1 MRSTTITATLLLLL
15 TSAALA
21 QQRNPARNDADPFAP
36 APPFNAPGAA
46 AGQAMQ
52 DAMVQVH
59 ILKGW
64 IDLVDSYTRLAKD
77 PTAAGVAAV
86 VTANDML
93 KHKGTEVAIEYFTK
107 LMSEVKNESV
117 QRAIRLQLVELYGK
131 AGQPDQALEQLRM
144 LMILAPKESAK
155 E

>member
-1 MRSTTITATLLLLL
+1 MRRTKTIAVTLFLLLA
-15 TSAALA
+15 TPALA
-21 QQRNPARNDADPFAP
+21 QQPAARNNADPFAP
-36 APPFNAPGAA
+36 APPFNGPGAA

-59 ILKGW
+59 VLKGW

-86 VTANDML
+86 VTANDIL